1 MAKWNPFFCVLLA
14 LLHTA
19 KSAEKTTAVER
30 AECQCSV
37 DGKSANGDA
46 LFFAKLG
53 KLYPSENIEGGGPYQ
68 FVGCGAHKFYRDRA
82 ENQIAGYPWRLC
94 YTFGGTKCRIT
105 ETSRKHALNVD
116 TAWRFCDGD
125 YDCNAVAHSHIP
137 NGTVLD
143 LVVLNDNGPDE
154 ILQDWTNCCQLC
166 RVTTVGTCLAWDF
179 DVATMEC
186 RLFSEA
192 PAAVPVNGTF
202 KTMAPMRFSGTPG
215 FDDAPAKCWFRNIYD
230 TCNDNFRELFIAS
243 MCLLPIGVLCIIT
256 AYLSARNWV
265 ARTGWSDD
273 LTLLP
278 TRQAVRSIST
288 KGRTSRVKVTV
299 YSVDMVYKYKGVVRR
314 DIVTR
319 AEERVEAGKRLYY
332 HKDGPLD
339 GGITIQRRP
348 MCNCCCPWGFLFLF
362 VGLTILLILSLQIYQ
377 SDGGRFQAQYVLS
390 SDVKQT
396 WAALFYISAVLI
408 TLAFLAT
415 AAFFVTSGHLTLRQL
430 EDRFIRE
437 ENTYARGD
445 TVQPPSNKQNN
456 LLSTPSG
463 ITNSTDDIKGNKP

>member
-1 MAKWNPFFCVLLA
+1 MVKWSNFFCVLLA
-14 LLHTA
+14 FLESA
-19 KSAEKTTAVER
+19 KSAEKTTAEER

-37 DGKSANGDA
+37 DGNSANRDA

-53 KLYPSENIEGGGPYQ
+53 KLYPSENIEDGGPYQ
-68 FVGCGAHKFYRDRA
+68 FIGCGAHKFYRDRA
-82 ENQIAGYPWRLC
+82 YQQIAGYPWRFC

-105 ETSRKHALNVD
+105 ETTRKHALNVD

-125 YDCNAVAHSHIP
+125 YDCKAEAHSHIP

-143 LVVLNDNGPDE
+143 VVVLNDNGPDE

-166 RVTTVGTCLAWDF
+166 RETTVGTCLAWDF

-186 RLFSEA
+186 RLFSES
-192 PAAVPVNGTF
+192 PVEVPVDGTYN
-202 KTMAPMRFSGTPG
+202 TVAPMRFSGTPG
-215 FDDAPAKCWFRNIYD
+215 FDDAPAKCWFRNKYD
-230 TCNDNFRELFIAS
+230 TCRDNFRRLFITA
-243 MCLLPIGVLCIIT
+243 MCFLPIGVLCLIL
-256 AYLSARNWV
+256 AYHCARDWL

-278 TRQAVRSIST
+278 TRRAVRSIST
-288 KGRTSRVKVTV
+288 KHGTSQIDVDV

-319 AEERVEAGKRLYY
+319 EGVKIEAGKRLYY

-339 GGITIQRRP
+339 HSGGIKIQQMP
-348 MCNCCCPWGFLFLF
+348 LCNVCCPCGFLFLF
-362 VGLTILLILSLQIYQ
+362 IGSTILLILSLQVYQ
-377 SDGGRFQAQYVLS
+377 TDGGRLQAHYVLP

-396 WAALFYISAVLI
+396 WAALFYVSAVLI
-408 TLAFLAT
+408 TLAFMAM
-415 AAFFVTSGHLTLRQL
+415 AAICVTSRHYL

-437 ENTYARGD
+437 ENTYYAPQHNRTHPMPLYLWRAHD
-445 TVQPPSNKQNN
+445 HE
-456 LLSTPSG
+456 
-463 ITNSTDDIKGNKP
+463 